1 MTVFFIG
8 AGPGDPELLTIKAKK
23 VIEKADVVIYAG
35 SLVNPEILGYA
46 KAEVKLYNSAKM
58 NLEEILDVIIKASE
72 DGKTVARIHS
82 GDPSI
87 YGAIAEQIRLL
98 DERGILYEII
108 PGVSSFLSAAAS
120 LKKEYTIP
128 EVVQTVIITRAEGR
142 TKVPEK
148 EKLQELAKHRASMC
162 IFLSVGMIKEVTEEL
177 TDAYGPKMPVA
188 VVYRASWSDE
198 KVIQGTLEDIA
209 EKVKGEDFKRTALIL
224 VGDFLKK
231 RDKRSKLYDKD
242 FSHGFR
248 GKK

>member
-23 VIEKADVVIYAG
+23 VIEKADIIVYAG
-35 SLVNPEILGYA
+35 SLVNPDILKHSKPDA
-46 KAEVKLYNSAKM
+46 DIFNSAKM
-58 NLEEILDVIIKASE
+58 DLEEIMDVIQKAHAG
-72 DGKTVARIHS
+72 GKTVARIHS

-87 YGAIAEQIRLL
+87 YGAIAEQMKFL
-98 DERGILYEII
+98 DEHDIAYEVI

-148 EKLQELAKHRASMC
+148 ERLKELAKHQASMC
-162 IFLSVGMIKEVTEEL
+162 IFLSIGMIKKVAEQLIE
-177 TDAYGPKMPVA
+177 AYGIDAPVA
-188 VVYRASWSDE
+188 VVYKSSWPDE
-198 KVIQGTLEDIA
+198 KIIQGTLKDIA
-209 EKVKGEDFKRTALIL
+209 EKVEGEDVKRTALIL
-224 VGDFLKK
+224 VGEFLEKGDKK
-231 RDKRSKLYDKD
+231 SKLYDKD

-248 GKK
+248 GKR

>member
-1 MTVFFIG
+1 MTVYFIG

-23 VIEKADVVIYAG
+23 VIEKADVIIYAG
-35 SLVNPEILGYA
+35 SLVNTEILRYA
-46 KAEVKLYNSAKM
+46 KSDSKLYNSAKM
-58 NLEEILDVIIKASE
+58 DLEEILDIITKASE
-72 DGKTVARIHS
+72 EKKTVARIHS

-87 YGAIAEQIRLL
+87 YGAIAEQMSLL
-98 DERGILYEII
+98 DERSIQYEVI
-108 PGVSSFLSAAAS
+108 PGVSSFLSAAAL

-148 EKLQELAKHRASMC
+148 EKITELAKHKASMC
-162 IFLSVGMIKEVTEEL
+162 IFLSGGMIKDVAEEL
-177 TDAYGPKMPVA
+177 ASSYGPKMPVA
-188 VVYRASWSDE
+188 VVYRASWPDE
-198 KVIQGTLEDIA
+198 KVILGTLEDIA
-209 EKVKGEDFKRTALIL
+209 EKLEGEDVKRTALIL

-231 RDKRSKLYDKD
+231 GGKRSKLYDKN